1 MDRHTYVP
9 MGKRLIGLALGL
21 LVMLLAGHVFMTLAG
36 DYEMFE
42 VGLVLYGGVCL
53 ALVFTYVHLG
63 FYKPPPDKGFWP
75 NFRFWRKS

>member
-21 LVMLLAGHVFMTLAG
+21 LVMLLAGHVFMTLAV

-42 VGLVLYGGVCL
+42 VGLILFGGVSL
-53 ALVFTYVHLG
+53 AVVLTFMHFG
-63 FYKPPPDKGFWP
+63 FYKPRPRKG
-75 NFRFWRKS
+75 SY